1 MIAFAK
7 KDRLVRREPIVNAPN
22 VILGLVAAFALVH
35 VVRAF
40 LTDVDDA
47 YVVLALGFIPAR
59 YGGSPFEL
67 PGGDVSAVTS
77 FFTHMFVHGDPLHL
91 LVNSAWLLAFGTPL
105 ARRIG
110 SLRFLVFSAICGIA
124 GALTFLALNP
134 GLLAPMVG
142 ASGAVSGMMGGML
155 RFLFNAMDRGGAG
168 LIPEGAREV
177 PRMDLG
183 EMLQDRRVLLTVGL
197 WIVLNFV
204 FALGL
209 GGLDSA
215 GGVAWEAHLG
225 GFFVGLLIFGA
236 FDRTVEPSPEEVEP
250 PLL

>member
-67 PGGDVSAVTS
+67 PGGEVSAVTS
-77 FFTHMFVHGDPLHL
+77 FLTHMFVHGDPLHL

-110 SLRFLVFSAICGIA
+110 AARFLLFSMVCGIA

-142 ASGAVSGMMGGML
+142 ASGAVSGMLGGLL
-155 RFLFNAMDRGGAG
+155 RFLFNAMDRGRAG

-183 EMLQDRRVLLTVGL
+183 EMLRDRRVLFTVAL
-197 WIVLNFV
+197 WVLLNFI
-204 FALGL
+204 FSIGF
-209 GGLDSA
+209 GGLA
-215 GGVAWEAHLG
+215 EQGVASEAHLG
-225 GFFVGLLIFGA
+225 CFFAGLITFGA
-236 FDRTVEPSPEEVEP
+236 FDRAAPTPDEAGP
-250 PLL
+250 PLQ